1 MTGSFDGN
9 DGNDGNAANA
19 GGGGNATSTSSGWYF
34 ADRVDLP
41 FVTTPDS
48 GPRSVPPQTIGQ
60 LTIIPDIMR
69 FPARNW
75 SAEWFSW
82 LALIEF
88 AASNWQTIQP
98 ANPPPP
104 PFPQYWPNWVPAPP
118 PPTAPLI
125 NWATLNP
132 AVVQAEIAGLVTAA
146 ANERADALDEILS
159 QANEFISYFL
169 NLLTAK
175 PGAYPQT
182 TKVLTLASQVGTFVA
197 MYFKGLYKRPRASEL
212 CPALLPPIEVP
223 GHASFPSGHST
234 QAHLM
239 ALCVNDIFNTLPQQ
253 NTVLEDLWTLA
264 DRIARNREIAGLH
277 YPSDSD
283 AGRAI
288 ALATLPQLRASVPIF
303 LTGTSLGGAPLAGTT
318 LYQHAVDLAR
328 AEWQLEDGP

>member
-1 MTGSFDGN
+1 VN
-9 DGNDGNAANA
+9 
-19 GGGGNATSTSSGWYF
+19 
-34 ADRVDLP
+34 LP

-48 GPRSVPPQTIGQ
+48 GPYAVPPQAIGQ
-60 LTIIPDIMR
+60 LNIINDVMR

-82 LALIEF
+82 LGLIEF
-88 AASNWQTIQP
+88 AASNWQTINP

-125 NWATLNP
+125 DWATLNP
-132 AVVQAEIAGLVTAA
+132 AVIQTEINGLVIAA
-146 ANERADALDEILS
+146 ANERADALGEILS

-169 NLLTAK
+169 NLLTAN

-182 TKVLTLASQVGTFVA
+182 TKVLTLAGQIGTFVA

-212 CPALLPPIEVP
+212 CPALLPPIQVP

-239 ALCVNDIFNTLPQQ
+239 ALCMNDILAGLPQQ
-253 NTVLEDLWTLA
+253 HTVMDDLWTLA

-277 YPSDSD
+277 YPSDTA
-283 AGRAI
+283 AGKAI
-288 ALATLPQLRASVPIF
+288 ALATLPHLQTSTPIF
-303 LTGTSLGGAPLAGTT
+303 LTGTSLNGLSLNGIN
-318 LYQHAVDLAR
+318 LYHHAVALAQ